1 MTTFEV
7 RHEAAEKMLKK
18 IGDSLREACP
28 PGYGFSLLIFSFH
41 GGYDEK
47 GNPLGSMF
55 YTSNAERKTMIEAM
69 REFIHKFEE
78 N

>member
-1 MTTFEV
+1 MPDYEV
-7 RHEAAEKMLKK
+7 RHAEAEKMLNK
-18 IGDSLREACP
+18 IGQSLREACP
-28 PGYGFSLLIFSFH
+28 PGFGFSLLIFSWA

-47 GNPLGSMF
+47 GHPLGSMF

-69 REFIHKFEE
+69 REFIRKFEE